1 MFDCFRRISLI
12 CTVTASCLVPAHAQ
26 KVTKDITY
34 TASPDDKQTADLY
47 EPVGPGPFP
56 AIVYIHGGSWRSGNK
71 NEFHAL
77 AADLAAQGYA
87 GFSINYD
94 LHPHS
99 FPVSFQEAQT
109 AVRFLRTHAGE
120 YHIDPNQIVVAGE
133 SAGGQLAA
141 LVALATGD
149 SSTAVSAASIFNGAY
164 RLSPNSGVIARYLGV
179 KREKKPR
186 LFKDASPFS
195 QIHPGAPPFFVGH
208 GTADHL
214 VPYSEA
220 ELFIHA
226 LQEQHVPVTTYVATG
241 GPHSYWK
248 KSKFY
253 APNLAAVK
261 TFLATTLQRT
271 KPNP

>member
-12 CTVTASCLVPAHAQ
+12 CTVTASCLLPAHAQ

-47 EPVGPGPFP
+47 EPSGPGPFP
-56 AIVYIHGGSWRSGNK
+56 AIVFIHGGSWRSGNK

-149 SSTAVSAASIFNGAY
+149 SSTAVSAAIIFNGAY
-164 RLSPNSGVIARYLGV
+164 RLSPNIGVIARYLGV